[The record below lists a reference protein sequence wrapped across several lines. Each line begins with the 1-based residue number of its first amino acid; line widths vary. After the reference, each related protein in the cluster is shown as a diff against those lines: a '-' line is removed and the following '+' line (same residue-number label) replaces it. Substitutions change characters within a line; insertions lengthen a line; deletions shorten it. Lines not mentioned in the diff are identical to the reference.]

1 MRVHDVVI
9 RPIITEKSMGLAG
22 KDKYTFAVAKSA
34 TKEQVKEAVEKLF
47 KVTVMSVATMVAKG
61 GSIRTGLKRVELK
74 NQPWKKAIVTVKK
87 GDKIGVFE
95 IGA

>member
-9 RPIITEKSMGLAG
+9 RPIITEKSMTLAG

-34 TKEQVKEAVEKLF
+34 NKEQIKEAVEKLF

-61 GSIRTGLKRVELK
+61 GSIRTGMKRVEVTK
-74 NQPWKKAIVTVKK
+74 QPWKKAIVTVKK
-87 GDKIGVFE
+87 GEKIGVFE

>member
-9 RPIITEKSMGLAG
+9 RPIITEKSMTLAG

-34 TKEQVKEAVEKLF
+34 NKEQIKEAVEKLF
-47 KVTVMSVATMVAKG
+47 KVIVMSVATIVEKG
-61 GSIRTGLKRVELK
+61 GSIRTGMKRVEVTK
-74 NQPWKKAIVTVKK
+74 QPWKKAIVTVKK
-87 GDKIGVFE
+87 GEKIGVFE